1 MDDRITKN
9 VHRELRAMNG
19 KLDEVG
25 SVFRIMTDSMQEQ
38 IAEMKRAARPKRGGP
53 ALATG
58 SIASDV
64 KSIANMMRRQASIR
78 PLGQSLAHAAQ
89 PDALTVAVGQQLSA
103 SLAGLQR
110 TLVAM
115 QGQAKAPEQQEKKPG
130 NEEKTYWQK
139 SLDFAITAQD
149 YVYAASDSIT
159 KVKDA
164 IENVEFVK
172 KLFSGESGSQCKCCC
187 CRGGGSA
194 LSGLAGEA
202 GGRDKKKNKK
212 KRGWN
217 IFGKKKRG
225 TSGQSEGE
233 GAQRQKELG
242 KAVAPSKDGAAAPP
256 GKGGTAV
263 PPAKGGSPV
272 PQPNGVPAASPAKS
286 GSATPPSAGGTAAPL
301 TTAATSSSAPQD
313 TASSL
318 PPRKTKYAKPK
329 RGLLKKVGKWGTV
342 AAIAGDFALN
352 MFGRKKE
359 EEAEDGTAAAP
370 TDAIAAA
377 QTTADSVQSVQA
389 ATGTM
394 AEIATSTSTASDVGK
409 AASAAKKTGWFGK
422 LLKGARTVSKA
433 TRFLRFTPAGFLGGL
448 ALDAGLWAAEKFL
461 LPKEEEQPAAAPDA
475 KKLSVQSRLPSP
487 AVAAG
492 TYRPMADAPLAS
504 APPSPVPEPVHS
516 GSRGSFG
523 PPLPAGNRSGFDVT
537 ANSNV
542 VMNLNVNGYIDM
554 RMIEEIKRIARE
566 QFDASF
572 RSFERSIASKLPPP
586 KPMPKPV
593 VAEGGMMSY

>member
-9 VHRELRAMNG
+9 VHRELRTMNG

-53 ALATG
+53 ALAFG

-64 KSIANMMRRQASIR
+64 KSIANMMRMQASVR
-78 PLGQSLAHAAQ
+78 SGGQNLANAVQ
-89 PDALTVAVGQQLSA
+89 PNGLGQQLSA
-103 SLAGLQR
+103 SLAAVQS
-110 TLVAM
+110 TTVVV
-115 QGQAKAPEQQEKKPG
+115 QGPANAEEKKS
-130 NEEKTYWQK
+130 EEKSYWQK
-139 SLDFAITAQD
+139 ALDFAITAQD
-149 YVYAASDSIT
+149 YVYAASDSIK
-159 KVKDA
+159 KVKEVIDNA
-164 IENVEFVK
+164 KYVK
-172 KLFSGESGSQCKCCC
+172 KLFTGDSGGSQCKCCC
-187 CRGGGSA
+187 CQGGGSVSSG
-194 LSGLAGEA
+194 LSG
-202 GGRDKKKNKK
+202 GGR
-212 KRGWN
+212 
-217 IFGKKKRG
+217 GKKKKPGRG
-225 TSGQSEGE
+225 KPLKLKRGAPGRSGGE

-242 KAVAPSKDGAAAPP
+242 KAVAPSKNGTAAPP
-256 GKGGTAV
+256 GKGGTGVPPAKAGSPV
-263 PPAKGGSPV
+263 PPAKGA
-272 PQPNGVPAASPAKS
+272 PAASSPANS
-286 GSATPPSAGGTAAPL
+286 GLATSPSAGGTAAPSA
-301 TTAATSSSAPQD
+301 TAASAPQGKS
-313 TASSL
+313 ASAST
-318 PPRKTKYAKPK
+318 PFARARRKVTSPKPK
-329 RGLLKKVGKWGTV
+329 RGLLKKVGTWGTV

-359 EEAEDGTAAAP
+359 EEAEGSSGTAPA
-370 TDAIAAA
+370 DAIAAA
-377 QTTADSVQSVQA
+377 QTTAETVQSVQA

-394 AEIATSTSTASDVGK
+394 ADIATSTSTASDVGK

-461 LPKEEEQPAAAPDA
+461 LPKEEKQPAAAPDP

-504 APPSPVPEPVHS
+504 VPPSPVPEPIHS

-523 PPLPAGNRSGFDVT
+523 PPLPAGNRSGLDVT

>member
-9 VHRELRAMNG
+9 VHRELRTMNG
-19 KLDEVG
+19 NLAEIG

-58 SIASDV
+58 GIASDV

-78 PLGQSLAHAAQ
+78 SGGPNLANAAQ
-89 PDALTVAVGQQLSA
+89 PNELALSVGQQLSA
-103 SLAGLQR
+103 SLAALQR
-110 TLVAM
+110 TLAANK
-115 QGQAKAPEQQEKKPG
+115 GQAKAPDQPEKKPG

-139 SLDFAITAQD
+139 ALEFAKTAQD
-149 YVYAASDSIT
+149 YVYAASDSIK
-159 KVKDA
+159 KVKEVIDNA
-164 IENVEFVK
+164 KYVK
-172 KLFSGESGSQCKCCC
+172 KLFTGESGGSQCKCCC
-187 CRGGGSA
+187 CQGGGGIS
-194 LSGLAGEA
+194 SGLAG
-202 GGRDKKKNKK
+202 GGRNKK
-212 KRGWN
+212 KKPGRGKPLKL
-217 IFGKKKRG
+217 KKGAPGR
-225 TSGQSEGE
+225 SGGE

-242 KAVAPSKDGAAAPP
+242 KAVAPSKDGTAAPP
-256 GKGGTAV
+256 GKSGTAV
-263 PPAKGGSPV
+263 PPAKGA
-272 PQPNGVPAASPAKS
+272 PAASPAKS
-286 GSATPPSAGGTAAPL
+286 GPATPPTAGGTASPSA
-301 TTAATSSSAPQD
+301 TAASPASAPQGKS
-313 TASSL
+313 ASAST
-318 PPRKTKYAKPK
+318 PFARARRKVTSPKPK
-329 RGLLKKVGKWGTV
+329 RGLLKKVGTWGAV
-342 AAIAGDFALN
+342 AAMAGDFALN

-359 EEAEDGTAAAP
+359 EKEEEEGGEY
-370 TDAIAAA
+370 AITAA
-377 QTTADSVQSVQA
+377 QTTAETVQSVQA

-504 APPSPVPEPVHS
+504 APPSPLPEPVHS

-523 PPLPAGNRSGFDVT
+523 PPLPAGNRSGLDVT

-572 RSFERSIASKLPPP
+572 RSFERSIASKLPSP

>member
-9 VHRELRAMNG
+9 VHRELRTMNG

-25 SVFRIMTDSMQEQ
+25 SVFRIMTDSIQEQ

-58 SIASDV
+58 GIASDV

-78 PLGQSLAHAAQ
+78 SGGPSLAHAAR
-89 PDALTVAVGQQLSA
+89 PNELALSVGQQLSA

-115 QGQAKAPEQQEKKPG
+115 QGQAKEPEQPEKKPG

-139 SLDFAITAQD
+139 ALDFAITAQD
-149 YVYAASDSIT
+149 YVYAASDSIK
-159 KVKDA
+159 KVKEVIDNA
-164 IENVEFVK
+164 KYVK
-172 KLFSGESGSQCKCCC
+172 KLFTGESGGSQCKCCC
-187 CRGGGSA
+187 CQGGGNAS
-194 LSGLAGEA
+194 SGLAGEA
-202 GGRDKKKNKK
+202 GGRDKKKNKKKNKK

-242 KAVAPSKDGAAAPP
+242 KAAAPSKDGTAGPP
-256 GKGGTAV
+256 GKGGAAV
-263 PPAKGGSPV
+263 PPAKGA
-272 PQPNGVPAASPAKS
+272 PAASPTKS
-286 GSATPPSAGGTAAPL
+286 GPATPPTAGGTAAPL
-301 TTAATSSSAPQD
+301 TTAATSPSAPQD

-359 EEAEDGTAAAP
+359 EKEEEEGGEY
-370 TDAIAAA
+370 AITAA
-377 QTTADSVQSVQA
+377 QTTAETVQSVQA

-461 LPKEEEQPAAAPDA
+461 LPKEEGQPAAAPDA

-504 APPSPVPEPVHS
+504 APSSPLPEPVHS
-516 GSRGSFG
+516 SSRGSFG
-523 PPLPAGNRSGFDVT
+523 PPLPAGNRSGLDVT

>member
-9 VHRELRAMNG
+9 VHRELRTMNG

-53 ALATG
+53 ALAFG

-64 KSIANMMRRQASIR
+64 KSIANMMRMQASVR
-78 PLGQSLAHAAQ
+78 SGGQNLANAVQ
-89 PDALTVAVGQQLSA
+89 PNGLGQQLSA
-103 SLAGLQR
+103 SLAALQS
-110 TLVAM
+110 TTVVV
-115 QGQAKAPEQQEKKPG
+115 QGPANAEEKKS
-130 NEEKTYWQK
+130 EEKSYWQK
-139 SLDFAITAQD
+139 ALDFAITAQD
-149 YVYAASDSIT
+149 YVYAASDSIK
-159 KVKDA
+159 KVKEVIDNA
-164 IENVEFVK
+164 KYVK
-172 KLFSGESGSQCKCCC
+172 KLFTGDSGGSQCKCCC
-187 CRGGGSA
+187 CQGGGGISSG
-194 LSGLAGEA
+194 LSGDAE
-202 GGRDKKKNKK
+202 GRDKKKKNK
-212 KRGWN
+212 KRGRGKS
-217 IFGKKKRG
+217 GKKKRG
-225 TSGQSEGE
+225 GSGQSGGK

-242 KAVAPSKDGAAAPP
+242 KAAAPP
-256 GKGGTAV
+256 GKGGAAV
-263 PPAKGGSPV
+263 PPAKGA
-272 PQPNGVPAASPAKS
+272 PAASPAKS
-286 GSATPPSAGGTAAPL
+286 GPATPPTAGGTAAPL
-301 TTAATSSSAPQD
+301 TTAATSPSAPQG
-313 TASSL
+313 TAPSST
-318 PPRKTKYAKPK
+318 PGKVTPAKPK
-329 RGLLKKVGKWGTV
+329 RGLLKKVGKWGAV

-370 TDAIAAA
+370 ADAIAAA

-461 LPKEEEQPAAAPDA
+461 MPKEEEQPATAPDA

-504 APPSPVPEPVHS
+504 APPSPVPEPIHS

>member
-9 VHRELRAMNG
+9 VHRELRTMNG

-25 SVFRIMTDSMQEQ
+25 SVFRMMTDSMQEQ

-58 SIASDV
+58 GIASDV

-78 PLGQSLAHAAQ
+78 SGGPSLAHAVQ
-89 PDALTVAVGQQLSA
+89 PKGLGQQLSA
-103 SLAGLQR
+103 SLAAVQS
-110 TLVAM
+110 TTVVV
-115 QGQAKAPEQQEKKPG
+115 QGPAKAEDKKSG
-130 NEEKTYWQK
+130 NEEKSYWQK
-139 SLDFAITAQD
+139 ALEFAKTAQD
-149 YVYAASDSIT
+149 YVYAASDSIK
-159 KVKDA
+159 KVKGVID
-164 IENVEFVK
+164 NVNYVK
-172 KLFSGESGSQCKCCC
+172 KLFTGESGGSQCKCCC
-187 CRGGGSA
+187 CQGGGGIS
-194 LSGLAGEA
+194 SGLAGEA

-212 KRGWN
+212 KRGGGKS
-217 IFGKKKRG
+217 GKKKRG
-225 TSGQSEGE
+225 GSGQSGRE

-242 KAVAPSKDGAAAPP
+242 KAAAPSKDGTAAPP
-256 GKGGTAV
+256 GKGGAAV
-263 PPAKGGSPV
+263 PPAKGA
-272 PQPNGVPAASPAKS
+272 PAASPTKS
-286 GSATPPSAGGTAAPL
+286 GPATPPTAGRTAAPL
-301 TTAATSSSAPQD
+301 TTAATPPSAPQG
-313 TASSL
+313 TAPSSTSGKVT
-318 PPRKTKYAKPK
+318 PAKPK

-370 TDAIAAA
+370 ADAIAAA

-461 LPKEEEQPAAAPDA
+461 MPKEEEQPAAAPDA

-504 APPSPVPEPVHS
+504 APPSPVPEPIHS

-523 PPLPAGNRSGFDVT
+523 PPLPAGNRSGLDVT

>member
-1 MDDRITKN
+1 MDDRVTKN
-9 VHRELRAMNG
+9 VHRELRTMNG
-19 KLDEVG
+19 KLDEIG
-25 SVFRIMTDSMQEQ
+25 SVFRIMTDSIQEQ

-78 PLGQSLAHAAQ
+78 PGGQNLAHAAR
-89 PDALTVAVGQQLSA
+89 PNELGQQLSA
-103 SLAGLQR
+103 SLSALQS
-110 TLVAM
+110 TTVVV
-115 QGQAKAPEQQEKKPG
+115 QGPAQAEDKKSG
-130 NEEKTYWQK
+130 NEEKSYWK
-139 SLDFAITAQD
+139 KALEFAKTAQD

-164 IENVEFVK
+164 IENVDFVK
-172 KLFSGESGSQCKCCC
+172 KLFTGESGGSQCKCCC
-187 CRGGGSA
+187 CQGRGGIS
-194 LSGLAGEA
+194 SGLAG
-202 GGRDKKKNKK
+202 GGRNKK
-212 KRGWN
+212 KKPGRGKPLKL
-217 IFGKKKRG
+217 KKGAPGR
-225 TSGQSEGE
+225 SGGE

-256 GKGGTAV
+256 GKSGTAV
-263 PPAKGGSPV
+263 PPAKGA
-272 PQPNGVPAASPAKS
+272 PAASPAKS
-286 GSATPPSAGGTAAPL
+286 GPASPPPAGGTAAPSA
-301 TTAATSSSAPQD
+301 TAASPASAPQGKS
-313 TASSL
+313 ASAST
-318 PPRKTKYAKPK
+318 PFARARRKVTSPKPK
-329 RGLLKKVGKWGTV
+329 RGLLKKVGTWGAV
-342 AAIAGDFALN
+342 AAMAGDFALN

-359 EEAEDGTAAAP
+359 EKEEEEGGEY
-370 TDAIAAA
+370 AITAA
-377 QTTADSVQSVQA
+377 QTTAETVQSVQA

-394 AEIATSTSTASDVGK
+394 ADIATSTSTASDVGK

-504 APPSPVPEPVHS
+504 APSSPLPEPGHS
-516 GSRGSFG
+516 SSRGSFG
-523 PPLPAGNRSGFDVT
+523 PPLPAGNRSGLDVT

>member
-9 VHRELRAMNG
+9 VHRELRTMNG

-25 SVFRIMTDSMQEQ
+25 SVFRMMADSMQEQ

-58 SIASDV
+58 GIASDV

-78 PLGQSLAHAAQ
+78 SGGPSLANAVQ
-89 PDALTVAVGQQLSA
+89 PKGLGQQLSA
-103 SLAGLQR
+103 SLAAVQS
-110 TLVAM
+110 TTVVV
-115 QGQAKAPEQQEKKPG
+115 QGPATADDKKSG
-130 NEEKTYWQK
+130 NEEKSYWQK
-139 SLDFAITAQD
+139 ALEFAKTAQD
-149 YVYAASDSIT
+149 YVYAASDSIK
-159 KVKDA
+159 KVKGVID
-164 IENVEFVK
+164 NVNYVK
-172 KLFSGESGSQCKCCC
+172 KLFTGESGGSQCKCCC
-187 CRGGGSA
+187 CQGGGGIS
-194 LSGLAGEA
+194 SGLAGEA

-212 KRGWN
+212 KRGRGKS
-217 IFGKKKRG
+217 GKKKRG
-225 TSGQSEGE
+225 GSGQSGRE

-242 KAVAPSKDGAAAPP
+242 KAAAPSKDGTAATP
-256 GKGGTAV
+256 GKGGAAV
-263 PPAKGGSPV
+263 PPAKGA
-272 PQPNGVPAASPAKS
+272 PAASSPTKS
-286 GSATPPSAGGTAAPL
+286 GPATPPTAGGTAAPL
-301 TTAATSSSAPQD
+301 TTAATPPSAPQG
-313 TASSL
+313 TAPSSTSGKVT
-318 PPRKTKYAKPK
+318 PAKPK

-352 MFGRKKE
+352 MLGRKKE
-359 EEAEDGTAAAP
+359 EKEESDGGEY
-370 TDAIAAA
+370 AITAA
-377 QTTADSVQSVQA
+377 QTTAETVQSVQA

-461 LPKEEEQPAAAPDA
+461 LPKEEEQPAAAPDVN
-475 KKLSVQSRLPSP
+475 KLSVQSQIS
-487 AVAAG
+487 ATTVAAG
-492 TYRPMADAPLAS
+492 TYRPMADASIAFAPSGPLQA
-504 APPSPVPEPVHS
+504 PVPYS
-516 GSRGSFG
+516 SQGNAG

>member
-9 VHRELRAMNG
+9 VHRELRTMNG
-19 KLDEVG
+19 KLDEIG
-25 SVFRIMTDSMQEQ
+25 SVFRIMTDSIQEQ

-58 SIASDV
+58 GIASDV

-78 PLGQSLAHAAQ
+78 PGGQNLAHAAR
-89 PDALTVAVGQQLSA
+89 PNELGQQLSA
-103 SLAGLQR
+103 SLSALQS
-110 TLVAM
+110 TTVVV
-115 QGQAKAPEQQEKKPG
+115 QGPAQAEDKKSG
-130 NEEKTYWQK
+130 NEEKSYWQK
-139 SLDFAITAQD
+139 ALEFAKTAQD
-149 YVYAASDSIT
+149 YVYAASDSIK
-159 KVKDA
+159 KVKGVID
-164 IENVEFVK
+164 NVNYVK
-172 KLFSGESGSQCKCCC
+172 KLFTGDSGGNQCKCCC
-187 CRGGGSA
+187 CQGGGSA
-194 LSGLAGEA
+194 MSGLAG
-202 GGRDKKKNKK
+202 GGRNKK
-212 KRGWN
+212 KKPGRG
-217 IFGKKKRG
+217 KPLKLKRG
-225 TSGQSEGE
+225 APGRSGE

-242 KAVAPSKDGAAAPP
+242 KAVAPSKNGAAAPP
-256 GKGGTAV
+256 GKGGTGV

-272 PQPNGVPAASPAKS
+272 PPAQGAPAASPAKI
-286 GSATPPSAGGTAAPL
+286 GSATPPSAGKTAAPL
-301 TTAATSSSAPQD
+301 ATAASSASAPQGHS
-313 TASSL
+313 ASAST
-318 PPRKTKYAKPK
+318 PYVQARRKVTNPKPQ
-329 RGLLKKVGKWGTV
+329 RGFLKKLGKWGTV

-359 EEAEDGTAAAP
+359 EEAEGGTAAAP
-370 TDAIAAA
+370 ADAIVAA
-377 QTTADSVQSVQA
+377 QTTAETVQSVQA

-394 AEIATSTSTASDVGK
+394 ADIATSTSTASDVGK

-422 LLKGARTVSKA
+422 LLKGARAVSKA
-433 TRFLRFTPAGFLGGL
+433 TKFLRFTPAGFLGGL

-475 KKLSVQSRLPSP
+475 NKLSVQSQIS
-487 AVAAG
+487 ATTVAAG
-492 TYRPMADAPLAS
+492 TYRPMADASIAS
-504 APPSPVPEPVHS
+504 VPPSALQAPVPY
-516 GSRGSFG
+516 GSQGNAA
-523 PPLPAGNRSGFDVT
+523 PHLPAGNRSGLDVT

-586 KPMPKPV
+586 KPMPKPM

>member
-9 VHRELRAMNG
+9 VHRELRTMNG
-19 KLDEVG
+19 KLDELG

-53 ALATG
+53 ALASS

-78 PLGQSLAHAAQ
+78 SGGPSLAHAAR
-89 PDALTVAVGQQLSA
+89 PNELGQQLSA
-103 SLAGLQR
+103 SLAAVQS
-110 TLVAM
+110 TTVVV
-115 QGQAKAPEQQEKKPG
+115 QGPAKAEEKKS
-130 NEEKTYWQK
+130 EEKSYWQK
-139 SLDFAITAQD
+139 ALEFAKTAQD

-164 IENVEFVK
+164 IENVDFVK
-172 KLFSGESGSQCKCCC
+172 KLFTGESGGSQCKCCC
-187 CRGGGSA
+187 CQGGGGIS
-194 LSGLAGEA
+194 SGLAG
-202 GGRDKKKNKK
+202 GGRNKK
-212 KRGWN
+212 KKPGRGKPLKL
-217 IFGKKKRG
+217 KKGAPGR
-225 TSGQSEGE
+225 SGGE

-242 KAVAPSKDGAAAPP
+242 KAVAPSKDGAAVPP
-256 GKGGTAV
+256 GKSGTAV
-263 PPAKGGSPV
+263 PPAKGGSSV
-272 PQPNGVPAASPAKS
+272 PPAKGAPAASPAKS
-286 GSATPPSAGGTAAPL
+286 GPATPPSAGKTAAPL
-301 TTAATSSSAPQD
+301 ATAASSASAPQGKS
-313 TASSL
+313 ASAST
-318 PPRKTKYAKPK
+318 PFARARRKVTSPKPK
-329 RGLLKKVGKWGTV
+329 RGLLKKVGTWGAV
-342 AAIAGDFALN
+342 AAMAGDFALN

-359 EEAEDGTAAAP
+359 EKEEEEGGEY
-370 TDAIAAA
+370 AITAA
-377 QTTADSVQSVQA
+377 QTTAETVQSVQA

-394 AEIATSTSTASDVGK
+394 ADIATSTSTASDVGK

-504 APPSPVPEPVHS
+504 APSSPLPEPVHS
-516 GSRGSFG
+516 SSRGSFG
-523 PPLPAGNRSGFDVT
+523 PPLPAGNRSGLDVT

>member
-9 VHRELRAMNG
+9 VHRELRTMNG
-19 KLDEVG
+19 KLDEIG
-25 SVFRIMTDSMQEQ
+25 SVFRIMTDSIQEQ

-58 SIASDV
+58 GIASDV

-78 PLGQSLAHAAQ
+78 PGGQNLAHAAR
-89 PDALTVAVGQQLSA
+89 PNELGQQLSA
-103 SLAGLQR
+103 SLSALQS
-110 TLVAM
+110 TTVVV
-115 QGQAKAPEQQEKKPG
+115 QGPAQAEDKKSG
-130 NEEKTYWQK
+130 NEEKSYWK
-139 SLDFAITAQD
+139 KALEFAKTAQD

-164 IENVEFVK
+164 IENVDFVK
-172 KLFSGESGSQCKCCC
+172 KLFTGESGGSQCKCCC
-187 CRGGGSA
+187 CQGRGGIS
-194 LSGLAGEA
+194 SGLAG
-202 GGRDKKKNKK
+202 GGRNKK
-212 KRGWN
+212 KKPGRGKPLKL
-217 IFGKKKRG
+217 KKGAPGR
-225 TSGQSEGE
+225 SGGE

-256 GKGGTAV
+256 GKSGTAV
-263 PPAKGGSPV
+263 PPAKGA
-272 PQPNGVPAASPAKS
+272 PAASPAKS
-286 GSATPPSAGGTAAPL
+286 GPASPPPAGGTAAPL
-301 TTAATSSSAPQD
+301 TTAASSSSAPQG

-318 PPRKTKYAKPK
+318 PSRKVTHGKPK
-329 RGLLKKVGKWGTV
+329 RGLLKKVGTWGTV

-359 EEAEDGTAAAP
+359 EEAEGGTAAAP
-370 TDAIAAA
+370 ADAIVAA
-377 QTTADSVQSVQA
+377 QTTAETVQSVQA

-394 AEIATSTSTASDVGK
+394 ADIATSTSTASDVGK

-504 APPSPVPEPVHS
+504 APSSPLPEPVHS
-516 GSRGSFG
+516 SSRGSFG
-523 PPLPAGNRSGFDVT
+523 PPLPAGNRSGLDVT

-586 KPMPKPV
+586 KPMPKPM

>member
-9 VHRELRAMNG
+9 VHRELRTMNG
-19 KLDEVG
+19 KLDEIG
-25 SVFRIMTDSMQEQ
+25 SVFRIMTDSILEQ

-58 SIASDV
+58 GIASDV

-78 PLGQSLAHAAQ
+78 PAGQSLAHAAQ
-89 PDALTVAVGQQLSA
+89 PNAMGQQLSA
-103 SLAGLQR
+103 SLSALQS
-110 TLVAM
+110 TTVVV
-115 QGQAKAPEQQEKKPG
+115 QVPAKAEDKKSG
-130 NEEKTYWQK
+130 NEEKSYWQK
-139 SLDFAITAQD
+139 ALEFAKTAQD

-187 CRGGGSA
+187 CQGGGSA
-194 LSGLAGEA
+194 SSGLAG
-202 GGRDKKKNKK
+202 GGR
-212 KRGWN
+212 
-217 IFGKKKRG
+217 GKKKKVGRG
-225 TSGQSEGE
+225 KPLKLKRGAPGRSGGE

-242 KAVAPSKDGAAAPP
+242 NAVAPSKSGAAAPP
-256 GKGGTAV
+256 GKGGTAL
-263 PPAKGGSPV
+263 PAAKGA
-272 PQPNGVPAASPAKS
+272 PAASPAKS
-286 GSATPPSAGGTAAPL
+286 APGASPAKSGPATPPSAGGTAAAPL
-301 TTAATSSSAPQD
+301 ATAASSASAPQGKS
-313 TASSL
+313 ASAST
-318 PPRKTKYAKPK
+318 PFVRGRRKVTNPKPK
-329 RGLLKKVGKWGTV
+329 RGLLKKVGSWGAV
-342 AAIAGDFALN
+342 AAMAGDFALN

-359 EEAEDGTAAAP
+359 EEAEGGT
-370 TDAIAAA
+370 DVAIAAA
-377 QTTADSVQSVQA
+377 QTTAETVQSVQA

-394 AEIATSTSTASDVGK
+394 ADIATSTSTASDVGK

-461 LPKEEEQPAAAPDA
+461 LPKEEEQPAAAPDV
-475 KKLSVQSRLPSP
+475 KKLSVQSQIS
-487 AVAAG
+487 ATTVAAG
-492 TYRPMADAPLAS
+492 TYRPMAEAPLAS
-504 APPSPVPEPVHS
+504 APPSPLPEPVHS

-523 PPLPAGNRSGFDVT
+523 PPLPAGNRSSFDVT

>member
-19 KLDEVG
+19 KLDEIG
-25 SVFRIMTDSMQEQ
+25 SVFRIMTDSIQEQ

-53 ALATG
+53 ALAIG
-58 SIASDV
+58 GIASDV
-64 KSIANMMRRQASIR
+64 KSIANMMRGQASIR
-78 PLGQSLAHAAQ
+78 PGGPSLAHAAQ
-89 PDALTVAVGQQLSA
+89 PNALGQQLSA
-103 SLAGLQR
+103 SLSALQS
-110 TLVAM
+110 TTVVV
-115 QGQAKAPEQQEKKPG
+115 QGPAQAEDKKSG

-139 SLDFAITAQD
+139 ALDFAITAQD
-149 YVYAASDSIT
+149 YVYAASNSIK
-159 KVKDA
+159 KVKEVID
-164 IENVEFVK
+164 NVNYVK
-172 KLFSGESGSQCKCCC
+172 KLFTGDSGGSQCKCCC
-187 CRGGGSA
+187 CQGGGGAS
-194 LSGLAGEA
+194 SGLAG
-202 GGRDKKKNKK
+202 GGRDKKKKPGRGK
-212 KRGWN
+212 PLKLKRGAP
-217 IFGKKKRG
+217 GR
-225 TSGQSEGE
+225 SGGE

-263 PPAKGGSPV
+263 PPAKGA
-272 PQPNGVPAASPAKS
+272 PAASPAKS
-286 GSATPPSAGGTAAPL
+286 GPASPPPAGGTSAPL
-301 TTAATSSSAPQD
+301 TTAASSSSTPQG

-318 PPRKTKYAKPK
+318 PSRKVTHGKPK
-329 RGLLKKVGKWGTV
+329 RGFLKKVGTWGTV

-359 EEAEDGTAAAP
+359 EEAEGGNAAAP
-370 TDAIAAA
+370 ADAIVAA
-377 QTTADSVQSVQA
+377 QTTAETVQSVQA

-394 AEIATSTSTASDVGK
+394 ADIAASTSTASDVGK

-422 LLKGARTVSKA
+422 LLKGARAVSKA
-433 TRFLRFTPAGFLGGL
+433 TKFLRFTPAGFLGGL

-492 TYRPMADAPLAS
+492 TYRPMAEAPLAS
-504 APPSPVPEPVHS
+504 APPSPLPEPIHS

-523 PPLPAGNRSGFDVT
+523 PPLPAGNRGGLDVT

>member
-9 VHRELRAMNG
+9 VHRELRTMNG
-19 KLDEVG
+19 KLDELG
-25 SVFRIMTDSMQEQ
+25 SVFRIMTDSIQEQ

-53 ALATG
+53 ALASG

-78 PLGQSLAHAAQ
+78 SGGPSLAHAAQ
-89 PDALTVAVGQQLSA
+89 PNELGQQLSA
-103 SLAGLQR
+103 SLSALQ
-110 TLVAM
+110 TTTVVV
-115 QGQAKAPEQQEKKPG
+115 QGPAKAEDKKSG

-139 SLDFAITAQD
+139 ALDFAITAQD
-149 YVYAASDSIT
+149 YVYAASDSIK
-159 KVKDA
+159 KVKGVID
-164 IENVEFVK
+164 NVNYVK
-172 KLFSGESGSQCKCCC
+172 KLFTGESGGSQCKCCC
-187 CRGGGSA
+187 CQGGGSVSSG
-194 LSGLAGEA
+194 LSGEGE
-202 GGRDKKKNKK
+202 GRDGKKKKK
-212 KRGWN
+212 KRGRGKS
-217 IFGKKKRG
+217 GKKKRG
-225 TSGQSEGE
+225 GSGQNGGG

-256 GKGGTAV
+256 GKGGAAV
-263 PPAKGGSPV
+263 PPAKGS
-272 PQPNGVPAASPAKS
+272 PAASPAKS
-286 GSATPPSAGGTAAPL
+286 GPVTPPAAGGTAAPL
-301 TTAATSSSAPQD
+301 TTAASSSSAPQG
-313 TASSL
+313 TAPSS
-318 PPRKTKYAKPK
+318 PSGKGTPAKPQ
-329 RGLLKKVGKWGTV
+329 RGFLKKLGKWGTV

-359 EEAEDGTAAAP
+359 EEAEGGTAAAP
-370 TDAIAAA
+370 ADAIVAA
-377 QTTADSVQSVQA
+377 QTTAETVQSVQA

-394 AEIATSTSTASDVGK
+394 ADIATSTSTASDVGK

-422 LLKGARTVSKA
+422 LLKGARAVSKA

-475 KKLSVQSRLPSP
+475 NKLSVQSQIS
-487 AVAAG
+487 ATTVAAG
-492 TYRPMADAPLAS
+492 TYRPMSDAPLAS
-504 APPSPVPEPVHS
+504 ALPSPLPEPVHS
-516 GSRGSFG
+516 GSRGSIA
-523 PPLPAGNRSGFDVT
+523 PPHPAGNRGGFDVT